1 MLNSSH
7 NACPTFA
14 KITVSNAMN
23 GACLYLKVSNSYT
36 LSDLK
41 NKIAELYDA
50 RYSSDIQIMFQS
62 QVVGDDDCE
71 RRVIDFGLRAG
82 CVIEV
87 VRLAR
92 NVDIIVFVNYM
103 DLRNRPRRCRL
114 YSFPMV
120 VPRNRPCAALVKTE
134 VMQRFDGGRYDCVQK
149 MTNPHLFL
157 LNYGLHQI
165 RNSHSMVFSL
175 GDELCL
181 DDFPGQQANPY
192 EVYVIDQKQC
202 QCGTCDL
209 AWMLDGWYCP
219 RIWYRTLHADGRCRS
234 ANALGL
240 LELQTRGAAHSHE
253 RCWSVNAPSS
263 SSSDGDAS

>member
-1 MLNSSH
+1 MWNNDH
-7 NACPTFA
+7 GACPTFE
-14 KITVSNAMN
+14 ITVSNA
-23 GACLYLKVSNSYT
+23 LSHKSFYLLVSNNHAMF
-36 LSDLK
+36 DLK
-41 NKIAELYDA
+41 NQIAANLGA
-50 RYSSDIQIMFQS
+50 KYSSDIQIMFQS
-62 QVVGDDDCE
+62 RLVGDDDCE
-71 RRVIDFGLRAG
+71 KNVIDFGLRAG
-82 CVIEV
+82 SVLEV
-87 VRLAR
+87 VRLVR
-92 NVDIIVFVNYM
+92 YVKMVVFVNYM
-103 DLRNRPRRCRL
+103 DDLFKPRRRATF
-114 YSFPMV
+114 SFQMV

-149 MTNPHLFL
+149 LTNPHLFL

-165 RNSHSMVFSL
+165 RNTYSMVFSL

-181 DDFPGQQANPY
+181 DDFPGQQAKPY

-234 ANALGL
+234 ANALAL
-240 LELQTRGAAHSHE
+240 LELQTRGAAHSHG
-253 RCWSVNAPSS
+253 RCRSANAPSS